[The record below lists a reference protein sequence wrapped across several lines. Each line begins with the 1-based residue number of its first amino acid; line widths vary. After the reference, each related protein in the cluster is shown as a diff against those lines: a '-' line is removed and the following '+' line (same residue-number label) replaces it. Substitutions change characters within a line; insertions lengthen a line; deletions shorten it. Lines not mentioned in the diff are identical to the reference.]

1 MASGI
6 PIVPAMETSA
16 SVTNHQV
23 VIDGMEKVIEDVKKG
38 LSISYLLKNMD
49 FFPPMVISMVG
60 IGEESGS
67 MEDMLSKTAD
77 YYDEELDASIQKM
90 LALLE
95 PLLILFMGV
104 IVGFIVISMM
114 LPIFD
119 MTKTVG

>member
-1 MASGI
+1 
-6 PIVPAMETSA
+6 
-16 SVTNHQV
+16 
-23 VIDGMEKVIEDVKKG
+23 
-38 LSISYLLKNMD
+38 
-49 FFPPMVISMVG
+49 MVG

-67 MEDMLSKTAD
+67 LEEMLSKTAD

-95 PLLILFMGV
+95 PALIVVMGV

-119 MTKTVG
+119 LSTTVQ

>member
-1 MASGI
+1 M
-6 PIVPAMETSA
+6 
-16 SVTNHQV
+16 N
-23 VIDGMEKVIEDVKKG
+23 
-38 LSISYLLKNMD
+38 

-67 MEDMLSKTAD
+67 LEEMLSKTAD

-95 PLLILFMGV
+95 PMLILFMGV

-119 MTKTVG
+119 MTKTVA